1 MKTAIVF
8 LTDIP
13 KKNTIKF
20 AQEIEYKLHYDV
32 FIVVDNNDVLID
44 VADLHI
50 IQVNDSKTWPYINSN
65 ISNNSTHI
73 KKNPIAM
80 DKFLYSF
87 CDIYTDYD
95 FIWVFEDDVFIPSI
109 YTIEMLHNKY
119 NSYDL
124 VAPNHFIKKDRVP
137 DWHWRSIFPLF
148 PNREKPFYYSM
159 TCALGVSRNVL
170 NAIKDYAYSKESL
183 FYTEV
188 MFNTLAEDNNFKVI
202 NPLELKSVVWQGKWD
217 IDEFLLLRN
226 NVFHPRKD
234 IDNHYNLREKIWG
247 YSLSCY
253 QPKNNLPDFIK
264 KLL

>member
-8 LTDIP
+8 LTTFP
-13 KKNTIKF
+13 QENTIKF
-20 AQEIEYKLHYDV
+20 AKEIKSKLDYEV
-32 FIVVDNNDVLID
+32 FIVADNNNWSIKIKGLN
-44 VADLHI
+44 I
-50 IQVNDSKTWPYINSN
+50 IQASDSNTLPYINSN

-87 CDIYTDYD
+87 CEKYLEYD
-95 FIWVFEDDVFIPSI
+95 FVWVFEDDVFIPSVN
-109 YTIEMLHNKY
+109 TIENLYNKY

-137 DWHWRSIFPLF
+137 DWHWRSIFHLF

-159 TCALGVSRNVL
+159 TCALGVSRNLL
-170 NAIKDYAYSKESL
+170 NSIKDYAHTNQSL

-188 MFNTLAEDNNFKVI
+188 IFNTLAEDNNLKVI
-202 NPLELKSVVWQGKWD
+202 DPLELKSIVWQGKWD
-217 IDEFLLLRN
+217 IDEFLLLPN

-234 IDNHYNLREKIWG
+234 IDNHYNLREESLGVYLTG
-247 YSLSCY
+247 YE
-253 QPKNNLPDFIK
+253 PKNNLPPFIK
-264 KLL
+264 NLL